1 MSMGN
6 TTGPRP
12 PTRKKSRWKGVLAG
26 WLFIFGV
33 GFFSGIQTTKKVA
46 ASSYQFLQKV
56 MGLEGLLTSA
66 QPLTPLGT
74 PPPRPTPIN
83 AGAPSAP
90 VVPPTVQQTAPSNTA
105 ATSPAPTPRDE
116 PDAPPPANPDE
127 LDTMVARYNILL
139 RNLESAAA
147 SYQDAKKITANPN
160 APQEEQTQAIHKQ
173 SEAAEKIVSNA
184 HEANNLY
191 DYIHAQSQFAVRYR
205 ETSPAISGAQLL
217 KGLPEL
223 SVENLKFI
231 RPKH

>member
-6 TTGPRP
+6 TTSPRP

-74 PPPRPTPIN
+74 LAPRPTPIN
-83 AGAPSAP
+83 VGAPSTP

-105 ATSPAPTPRDE
+105 ATSPAPNTARRAGSTAPRK
-116 PDAPPPANPDE
+116 P
-127 LDTMVARYNILL
+127 
-139 RNLESAAA
+139 
-147 SYQDAKKITANPN
+147 
-160 APQEEQTQAIHKQ
+160 
-173 SEAAEKIVSNA
+173 
-184 HEANNLY
+184 
-191 DYIHAQSQFAVRYR
+191 
-205 ETSPAISGAQLL
+205 
-217 KGLPEL
+217 
-223 SVENLKFI
+223 
-231 RPKH
+231 